1 MPDNVPEHKEVLIVD
16 DQPANLTVL
25 RKMLTEEGFVVR
37 PAINGQI
44 ALNTIQA
51 TPPDLI
57 LLDIMMPE
65 MDGFEVCRRL
75 KEDETTRD
83 IPVIFISALSETV
96 DKLRGFALGAVD
108 YITKPF
114 QSEEVLARV
123 NVHMDL
129 KKNKDHL
136 KSLIREKEEAFVLQR
151 AIFESISDTI
161 VTVDKDLNLIS
172 SNKAPE
178 DICPSQ
184 GEAEQDFQEKLA
196 SGQGP
201 CSQVLLQ
208 TLRTRQPV
216 KEYRTSCNCTS
227 NDSQVLVMNC
237 TPLIDSSNIF
247 TGAVLVIRDITRL
260 AELEKDLEQ
269 RHNFGNIVGKSETM
283 QKIYLLLEQIA
294 DTDINVLITGDSGT
308 GKELIAEAVHFGS
321 SRRDKPL
328 VKVNCAALSE
338 NLLESELFGHVRGA
352 FSGAVKDRV
361 GRFEAAEGG
370 TLFLDEVG
378 DIPPNIQI
386 KLLRFLENREFER
399 VGDSKPIKADVRVA
413 AASNQ
418 DLAAR
423 MKEGLFRE
431 DLYYRLKGIV
441 IDLPPLQGRK
451 EDIPLLC
458 GHFLRTFQASYHKHI
473 ENIAEDAMG
482 VLLNYSWPGNIREL
496 KQAIEHAVALCPGG
510 WITINHLPGELQEV
524 AEDMGLAGDESF
536 IYSPKFDRET
546 IISTLKK
553 HGGNKARAAREL
565 RIGRNTLYRYLD
577 RYNIGGDSSP
587 DQ

>member
-1 MPDNVPEHKEVLIVD
+1 M
-16 DQPANLTVL
+16 
-25 RKMLTEEGFVVR
+25 VR

-386 KLLRFLENREFER
+386 KLLRFLGKPGIRAGRRFKTHQGRRAGGGRLQPGSGRQNER
-399 VGDSKPIKADVRVA
+399 RFVPGRPV
-413 AASNQ
+413 
-418 DLAAR
+418 
-423 MKEGLFRE
+423 
-431 DLYYRLKGIV
+431 
-441 IDLPPLQGRK
+441 LPPERHSHRPAALDREEK
-451 EDIPLLC
+451 RTFPLLC

-496 KQAIEHAVALCPGG
+496 RQAIEHAVALCPGG
-510 WITINHLPGELQEV
+510 WITINHLPGELQDM
-524 AEDMGLAGDESF
+524 AEDMGLAGDDSF

-546 IISTLKK
+546 ILSTLKK

-577 RYNIGGDSSP
+577 RYNIGGDSNP